1 MENELSRVVDALPGL
16 VWTALPDGHVDFLN
30 QRWCEYTGLSV
41 DEGYGRGWQ
50 TAIHPEDLPELLDRW
65 RSILASGEPRD
76 MEARLRRFDG
86 EYRWFLFRTCP
97 LADAS
102 GQVVKWCGMNTDIED
117 RRRAEEALRA
127 RERHFRLIVDGIPAL
142 VTLMTPAGE
151 VELVNRQ
158 VLEYFGATL
167 EEMRGSEIADVVH
180 QDDLPDVIAA
190 WRGAVETGHPYDVE
204 GRRRRADG
212 VYRWFHMHGFPLR
225 DTEGRVVLWY
235 ILETDVDDRKRVEAL
250 LAGEKR
256 LLEMV
261 AQGYSLPVVL
271 DALCRLVEDT
281 ATGCYCSVQ
290 LIDPSGTRL
299 QHGAA
304 PSLPAS
310 FNESIHGRPVNA
322 DSGPCAMAAYLNEQV
337 IAADIAS
344 ETRWEAFAWCPL
356 ALAYGLR
363 ACWSTPISSTGGR
376 VIGTFAIYFPEPK
389 TPAPLH
395 QNLIEQFT
403 HIAGIAIERAQ
414 AEAALRRSEA
424 FLAEAQRLSRTGSF
438 SWRVATGEITWSEEV
453 YRIFELD
460 QAAPLTPELI
470 GTRIHPEDIPLWA
483 ESIDRAQGGSD
494 FELDH
499 RLLMPDHSVKYVHVV
514 AHGTRDQDGRPEYI
528 GAVQDVTERRLSEE
542 AVGKFR
548 SELAHVARVTSL
560 GALTASIAHEVN
572 QPLSGIV
579 TNASTCL
586 RMLAADPPNLDGAC
600 ETARRTIRDGHRA
613 SEVITRLRA
622 LFGKK
627 DAKTE
632 SVDLNEAT
640 REVIALSRSELQ
652 RSRAILRA
660 ELADGLPPVTGDR
673 VQLQQVILNLLL
685 NASEAMSG
693 VDDRPRQLVI
703 RTAQDEG
710 DRVRLTV
717 QDAGVGFVP
726 EEVDR
731 LFEAFYTTKRGGMG
745 IGLSVSR
752 AIIESHRGRLW
763 AAPNDG
769 PGATFAFSLPG
780 GPAGVTGAHSLDAI
794 RTPAV
799 TEAAHVMRNP

>member
-660 ELADGLPPVTGDR
+660 ELADGLPACHRRSCPAPAGHPEPAPERLRGDER
-673 VQLQQVILNLLL
+673 RRRS
-685 NASEAMSG
+685 SEAVGDPHRTGRRRSG
-693 VDDRPRQLVI
+693 APDR
-703 RTAQDEG
+703 
-710 DRVRLTV
+710 
-717 QDAGVGFVP
+717 AGFGGGF
-726 EEVDR
+726 
-731 LFEAFYTTKRGGMG
+731 
-745 IGLSVSR
+745 R
-752 AIIESHRGRLW
+752 A
-763 AAPNDG
+763 
-769 PGATFAFSLPG
+769 
-780 GPAGVTGAHSLDAI
+780 
-794 RTPAV
+794 
-799 TEAAHVMRNP
+799 